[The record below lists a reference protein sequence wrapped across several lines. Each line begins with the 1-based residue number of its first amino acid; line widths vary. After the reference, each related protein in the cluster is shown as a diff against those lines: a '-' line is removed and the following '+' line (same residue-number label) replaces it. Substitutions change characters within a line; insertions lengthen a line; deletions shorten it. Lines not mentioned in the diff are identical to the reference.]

1 MLTNCSGQRLG
12 LVAGSCM
19 GKSVLLGVMTRL
31 TEADVV
37 VMGLIGE
44 RGREMQAFIKE
55 SLGPIGLAK
64 SVLIAAPAN
73 DSPVLRLKATH
84 MNHLIAEYFRDQGQ
98 TS

>member
-1 MLTNCSGQRLG
+1 MLTIGRGQRLG
-12 LVAGSCM
+12 LVAGSCV
-19 GKSVLLGVMTRL
+19 GKSVLLSMMTRL

-37 VMGLIGE
+37 MMGLIGE
-44 RGREMQAFIKE
+44 RGREVQALIKE

-73 DSPVLRLKATH
+73 ESPVLRLKATR
-84 MNHLIAEYFRDQGQ
+84 MTHLIAEYFRDQGK